1 MQESPAPGP
10 LLFIAANSR
19 LVGAVIVARAIRRY
33 EQEPGEAETSARLG
47 LYVPSI
53 QTKNLSSMR
62 VSKAHFKSSVHM
74 RTRAVKV

>member
-62 VSKAHFKSSVHM
+62 YKAHFKSSVHV